1 MLCSGALKIEAYSGQ
16 PGFKHALPDI
26 FFFLLSL
33 NLILPINSFRDTGV
47 QTWTASA
54 PLQTRHPNPR

>member
-1 MLCSGALKIEAYSGQ
+1 MLCSGALKIGAYSGQ

-26 FFFLLSL
+26 LFFLSL
-33 NLILPINSFRDTGV
+33 NLILPINNFSDTGV

-54 PLQTRHPNPR
+54 LLQTRHPNPR